1 VPTPVVPLRRLRR
14 DRVIAG
20 VLAGFA
26 RHYDLD
32 VALLRIV
39 YAVATVFTAFFGV
52 VVYLM
57 CWIVI
62 PEEDEGRGPTLD
74 GRPLDR

>member
-1 VPTPVVPLRRLRR
+1 VAAQLRRPRR

-26 RHYDLD
+26 RHYELDLQ
-32 VALLRIV
+32 LLRVV
-39 YAVATVFTAFFGV
+39 YVVATVCTAFFGV
-52 VVYLM
+52 VIYLM

-62 PEEDEGRGPTLD
+62 PEGD
-74 GRPLDR
+74 

>member
-1 VPTPVVPLRRLRR
+1 MAGTAPLRRLRR

-26 RHYDLD
+26 RHFELD
-32 VALLRIV
+32 VALLRV
-39 YAVATVFTAFFGV
+39 VFAVATVCTAFFGV
-52 VVYLM
+52 VIYLM

-62 PEEDEGRGPTLD
+62 PEGD
-74 GRPLDR
+74 